1 MCETLKLCLKNV
13 SFTVD
18 TDNSMGKS
26 WDEAG
31 AEWKGAE
38 REKWETAVI
47 LSIYNNESVMW

>member
-31 AEWKGAE
+31 VEWKGAE

-47 LSIYNNESVMW
+47 LSIYNNESVMC